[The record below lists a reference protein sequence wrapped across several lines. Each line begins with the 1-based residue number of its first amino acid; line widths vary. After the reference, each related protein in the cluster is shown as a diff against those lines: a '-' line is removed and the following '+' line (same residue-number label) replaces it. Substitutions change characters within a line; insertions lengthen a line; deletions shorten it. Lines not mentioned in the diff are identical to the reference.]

1 MTATACA
8 RLSEGWLGS
17 VAIVTTVRQRSSSAL
32 VSPLSSR
39 PATMATGPPA
49 RSRTSSAAAS
59 LGRSV
64 RRLAARSRPVSTKVE
79 TQSAIAAS
87 SDGRISIRATKS
99 AVLCAIPS
107 IRHGSNTS
115 GSTSR
120 MRSTPKFLAMRTALA
135 MLTMSWGLTRT
146 RMGDTAGACRPASSL
161 AEEGDVIPLRLER
174 RGEPGLLDGLHVRF
188 LRLYLLRFHQ
198 LHQRVVEGDHAHPPV
213 GLHDRWDLKGL
224 SLANQVGH
232 RRDRKQDLAG
242 GHPPAADLLA
252 QGLRD
257 HAPERLGEHHPH
269 LRLPVGRKLI
279 DDAVDRGGG
288 RRGMERTED

>member
-1 MTATACA
+1 MIATACA
-8 RLSEGWLGS
+8 RLSDGWVGS
-17 VAIVTTVRQRSSSAL
+17 VAMVTRVRHRSSSAL
-32 VSPLSSR
+32 VRPLSSR
-39 PATMATGPPA
+39 PATIATGPDA
-49 RSRTSSAAAS
+49 KSRASSAAAS

-107 IRHGSNTS
+107 IRQGSNTS

-120 MRSTPKFLAMRTALA
+120 IRSIPKFLAMRTALA

-146 RMGDTAGACRPASSL
+146 RMGDPAGVRRPASSL

-188 LRLYLLRFHQ
+188 LRLDLLRLDQ
-198 LHQRVVEGDHAHPPV
+198 LHQRVVEGDHAHPAV
-213 GLHDRWDLKGL
+213 GLHDRRDLKGL
-224 SLANQVGH
+224 PLANQVRH
-232 RRDRKQDLAG
+232 RRDREQDLPCRHSA
-242 GHPPAADLLA
+242 PPDLLA
-252 QGLRD
+252 Q
-257 HAPERLGEHHPH
+257 RLG
-269 LRLPVGRKLI
+269 
-279 DDAVDRGGG
+279 
-288 RRGMERTED
+288 